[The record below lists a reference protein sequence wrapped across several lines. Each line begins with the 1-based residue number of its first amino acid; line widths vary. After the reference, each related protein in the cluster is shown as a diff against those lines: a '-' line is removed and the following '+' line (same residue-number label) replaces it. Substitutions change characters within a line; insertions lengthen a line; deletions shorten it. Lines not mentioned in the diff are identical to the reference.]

1 MSFGQTVGK
10 SRQKTKKSSF
20 GTENLVSFVI
30 LMAIKQCDDSHSLLR
45 CFPNAIFGPNILFY
59 KVYNRQLPTFP

>member
-1 MSFGQTVGK
+1 
-10 SRQKTKKSSF
+10 
-20 GTENLVSFVI
+20 VSFVI